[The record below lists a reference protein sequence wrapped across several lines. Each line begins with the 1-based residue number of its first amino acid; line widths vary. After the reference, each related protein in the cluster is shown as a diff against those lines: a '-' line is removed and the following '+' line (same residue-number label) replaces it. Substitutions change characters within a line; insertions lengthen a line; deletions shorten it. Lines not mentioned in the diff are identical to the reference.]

1 MVSNNPFRP
10 SFGIPPAV
18 LAGREDEVGDFT
30 YGLLAGIGSLQ
41 RSVLISGPRGVGKTV
56 LLNAFEEQA
65 KANGW
70 VVVRADA
77 DDELEQ
83 NLTHTAL
90 PEALEELDYKE
101 SESGRRIS
109 GISVAGIGS
118 ISTEHRPSAVVPT
131 LKTRLRKLVRAV
143 SERGTGVLITID
155 EMQAAPIK
163 QVATLATA
171 IQDVLRDE
179 MDIAFAAAGLTK
191 GIEEL
196 LEHDGTTF
204 MRRADRIELGP
215 ISDEAVAEVLTTTIR
230 NNGKDIAD
238 DALKSA
244 VSLIQGYPFLVQ
256 LVGAMVWLESERANT
271 DLITEELID
280 KVEPT
285 VVSQMGRQIHS
296 VALKHVPPREMEYL
310 FAMAEIS
317 AESGEKAVA
326 TGQVA
331 KHLGAAANSLSMARR
346 SLIERDLIQ
355 APSFGLVEFRLPH
368 LREYLLR

>member
-10 SFGIPPAV
+10 SFGSSPAV
-18 LAGREDEVGDFT
+18 LAGRDDEVGDFT

-41 RSVLISGPRGVGKTV
+41 RAVLISGPRGVGKTV

-70 VVVRADA
+70 VVVRATANKKLEEKLTNTDLPKA
-77 DDELEQ
+77 LEQ
-83 NLTHTAL
+83 
-90 PEALEELDYKE
+90 LDYTANGP
-101 SESGRRIS
+101 GRKVS

-118 ISTEHRPSAVVPT
+118 ISTENQPSEVVPT
-131 LKTRLRKLVRAV
+131 IETRLRELVVAV
-143 SERGTGVLITID
+143 SEQGAGVLITID
-155 EMQAAPIK
+155 EMQAAPID
-163 QVATLATA
+163 QVAALATA
-171 IQDVLRDE
+171 IQDVLRDDL
-179 MDIAFAAAGLTK
+179 DIAFAAAGLTK